1 MVGLVCDWNRLT
13 VMHTCGNVTV
23 KFSIY
28 RRSPDKTS
36 LNGGKKNPTVLHLIL
51 KHGNLYTRRQ
61 EIKVGFD
68 MISHGVSSQQ

>member
-1 MVGLVCDWNRLT
+1 
-13 VMHTCGNVTV
+13 MHTCGNVAG

-36 LNGGKKNPTVLHLIL
+36 LNGGKNPTVLYLIL
-51 KHGNLYTRRQ
+51 KYGNLYTRRQ